1 MTATTNQ
8 IRVSKLCSI
17 VNTLS
22 PKLVKILGMSLQTKL
37 TQAILR
43 NGQFSLWFIFVYVS
57 F

>member
-8 IRVSKLCSI
+8 ISVSKLCSI

-22 PKLVKILGMSLQTKL
+22 PKLVKILGVSLQTKL
-37 TQAILR
+37 TLVILR
-43 NGQFSLWFIFVYVS
+43 NRQFSLWFIFVYVS

>member
-8 IRVSKLCSI
+8 IRASKLCSI

-22 PKLVKILGMSLQTKL
+22 PKLVKILGVSLQTKL
-37 TQAILR
+37 TLATLR